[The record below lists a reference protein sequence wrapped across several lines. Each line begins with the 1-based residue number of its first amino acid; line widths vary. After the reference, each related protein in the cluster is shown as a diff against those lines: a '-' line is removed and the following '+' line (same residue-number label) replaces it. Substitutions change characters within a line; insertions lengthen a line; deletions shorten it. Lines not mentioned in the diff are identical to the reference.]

1 MREVKKERES
11 NKTLLLF
18 VWATKMNEI
27 KRQIWQRRTQKSR
40 NVCRQNINNDSEKKM
55 SAITTTATFQPI
67 SQKMRLGSAR
77 RSSSVSSSFQRG
89 HAAKITAAP
98 MMKKVGVKLYRDLSQ
113 LFLNLKREEIFFP
126 RLLKGPRAP
135 GARVCTP
142 LFYYPSW
149 NAQISLR
156 VSPL

>member
-1 MREVKKERES
+1 
-11 NKTLLLF
+11 
-18 VWATKMNEI
+18 MNEI

-113 LFLNLKREEIFFP
+113 LFLNLKERRYF
-126 RLLKGPRAP
+126 
-135 GARVCTP
+135 
-142 LFYYPSW
+142 
-149 NAQISLR
+149 SL
-156 VSPL
+156 VS